1 MVTIVRKFQLYNTV
15 LLLRVYILN
24 ILTTERNRGRKE
36 GREGGR
42 ERRERGTEGGREGGG
57 GRREWN
63 YMRK

>member
-36 GREGGR
+36 GREG
-42 ERRERGTEGGREGGG
+42 ERGEREGRRGEEKEGGG
-57 GRREWN
+57 GGN
-63 YMRK
+63 GTI